1 MKKYTAKDLKNP
13 QVIDAVLE
21 FRKSYKRHWP
31 SALNALA
38 EQWKVKAGDL
48 NQLLTE
54 YQTAKKEKE
63 KKEAK
68 NQSILNSLPKNSYM
82 NYKWEENEE
91 GELVKTPKLTDEVWQ
106 ELKEAFTGPDGTEWP
121 KNIRGQL
128 LLWDHRTNRPNLLPP
143 SIQTKRIFSTLYSKG
158 KIIFWEENKAKGFMP
173 QAEFVDSLT
182 LTLPRYES
190 YSEAPHYPPIKGVFY
205 HCKTPGTKKTG
216 KLEELVN
223 MFKPA
228 SPADKDKIRALFCT
242 AFWGGPAGQRP
253 MFIITAQAIHG
264 QSSGKTTIIE
274 TLSQLIS
281 ERGNG
286 YVKFTLESNKLDGE
300 TFKTRMLGT
309 EGQRLIFFDNVRS
322 AVVGAGWLEDNVT
335 SSVISGHKMHI
346 GLDTIPNHF
355 TTCLTLNDSTFS
367 SDVVTRAMVIQI
379 LPHNTDDGKKAEWMH
394 KLNHLLTE
402 HRQDIIDDIILTL
415 KSPIR
420 KLNTPNRFPIWCE
433 QVMSKCTEDPDLVGK
448 NIALAAEYNAENEEA
463 EKIHEDILGEISRY
477 KVQTLM
483 VNQGY
488 MHLDWDTFPKMY
500 IRISEAIFLQW
511 ICKSLGFRAS
521 QTKLAKKK
529 LTQLILPWL
538 KKDKEGI
545 PYTAKAKGSRFYTY
559 GNPDYPEPDS
569 RHMIKIINT
578 ETFLDENRHIK
589 SWIEEAPKTKTTPPK
604 RSYDQIPNPFSGT
617 NSASP
622 PIQ

>member
-1 MKKYTAKDLKNP
+1 MIGFRAKYKK
-13 QVIDAVLE
+13 
-21 FRKSYKRHWP
+21 HWP
-31 SALNALA
+31 TVANILSGRLGAQADFLTNLLNEHAKERKKQ
-38 EQWKVKAGDL
+38 EQR
-48 NQLLTE
+48 
-54 YQTAKKEKE
+54 E
-63 KKEAK
+63 KKK
-68 NQSILNSLPKNSYM
+68 NDLLASYPSNSHM
-82 NYKWEENEE
+82 NYRWEENED
-91 GELVKTPKLTDEVWQ
+91 GELYKAPRLTQEMWEELKPAFLGPDEV
-106 ELKEAFTGPDGTEWP
+106 EWP

-128 LLWDHRTNRPNLLPP
+128 LLWDHKTNRPNLLPP

-205 HCKTPGTKKTG
+205 HCKDPGTEKTG

-253 MFIITAQAIHG
+253 MFIITTQALHG

-367 SDVVTRAMVIQI
+367 SDVVTRAMIIQI
-379 LPHNTDDGKKAEWMH
+379 LPHNTDNGKKAEWMH
-394 KLNHLLTE
+394 KLNHLLSE

-420 KLNTPNRFPIWCE
+420 KLNPPNRFPIWCE
-433 QVMSKCTEDPDLVGK
+433 QVMSKCTDDPDLVGK

-488 MHLDWDTFPKMY
+488 MHLDWDNLPKLY
-500 IRISEAIFLQW
+500 VRISESMFLQW
-511 ICKSLGFRAS
+511 VCKSLGFRVG

-529 LTQLILPWL
+529 LSQLKLPWL
-538 KKDKEGI
+538 KKDKEGV
-545 PYTAKAKGSRFYTY
+545 PYTARTKGAKLYTY
-559 GNPDYPEPDS
+559 GNPEFKELDP
-569 RHMIKIINT
+569 RHMPKIINNELYLG
-578 ETFLDENRHIK
+578 ETKHVKIWMEN
-589 SWIEEAPKTKTTPPK
+589 
-604 RSYDQIPNPFSGT
+604 
-617 NSASP
+617 
-622 PIQ
+622 